1 MPAERK
7 SRKNKRE
14 ALVESAIR
22 LVAQKGTKAASV
34 RQIAEAAGVTEAAVY
49 RHFSS
54 KEDLFFQVY
63 CQIVKD
69 MAVSKQ
75 DIIGSGEPI
84 HLRIGGWIRVT
95 YEFFDNFPDAFTFVL
110 LTPHNF
116 QEVDEGEITT
126 RQGGMLM
133 AMLDRDMKEGL
144 FPTFQLDLAMAMF
157 TGVMLNVPRLIN
169 EGCLAGPACQYADR
183 VVEAIF
189 SMFRIQQST
198 PAET

>member
-7 SRKNKRE
+7 ARKNKRE
-14 ALVESAIR
+14 ALVGSAIR

-63 CQIVKD
+63 SQIVDD
-69 MAVSKQ
+69 MAASKEN
-75 DIIGSGEPI
+75 ILKSAEPI
-84 HLRIGGWIRVT
+84 HLRIGGWVRVT
-95 YEFFDNFPDAFTFVL
+95 YEFFDKFPDAFTFVL

-116 QEVDEGEITT
+116 EDRDGVEITT
-126 RQGGMLM
+126 KQGGLLM
-133 AMLDRDMKEGL
+133 SMLDRDMKQGL
-144 FPTFQLDLAMAMF
+144 FPSFQVDLAMAMF
-157 TGVMLNVPRLIN
+157 TGVMLNIPRLIN
-169 EGCLAGPACQYADR
+169 EGTLAGPASQYADL

-189 SMFRIQQST
+189 SMFRIPQIA

>member
-1 MPAERK
+1 MPDERK
-7 SRKNKRE
+7 TRKNKRE
-14 ALVESAIR
+14 ALVGSAIR

-63 CQIVKD
+63 CQIVDD
-69 MAVSKQ
+69 MAVSKE
-75 DIIGSGEPI
+75 DILESGEPL
-84 HLRIGGWIRVT
+84 HLRVGGWIRVT
-95 YEFFDNFPDAFTFVL
+95 YEFFDKFPDAFTFVL

-116 QEVDEGEITT
+116 EDRDGVEITT

-133 AMLDRDMKEGL
+133 TMLDRDMRQGL
-144 FPTFQLDLAMAMF
+144 LPSLQLDLAMAMF
-157 TGVMLNVPRLIN
+157 TGLMLNIPRLIN
-169 EGCLAGPACQYADR
+169 EGTLTAPASQYADR

-189 SMFRIQQST
+189 SMFRIQQPT

>member
-1 MPAERK
+1 MPAERRT
-7 SRKNKRE
+7 RKNKRE
-14 ALVESAIR
+14 ALVGAAIR

-34 RQIAEAAGVTEAAVY
+34 RQIAEAAGVSEAAVY

-63 CQIVKD
+63 CQIVDD
-69 MAVSKQ
+69 MAVSKE
-75 DIIGSGEPI
+75 DILGSGEPM
-84 HLRIGGWIRVT
+84 HLRIGGWVRVT
-95 YEFFDNFPDAFTFVL
+95 YDFFDKFPDAFTFVL

-116 QEVDEGEITT
+116 EERDGVEITT
-126 RQGGMLM
+126 RQGAMFM

-144 FPTFQLDLAMAMF
+144 LPSFQLDLAMAMF

-169 EGCLAGPACQYADR
+169 EGALAAPASQYADR

-189 SMFRIQQST
+189 NMFRIKEST
-198 PAET
+198 RAEA